1 MVIIENGSLLC
12 SRASVLY
19 ANVMEDNMLT
29 KVLSSVFE
37 FVIKVIMSAAYTV
50 AFVTMLWAVVMGATL
65 LFNPTGFAKA
75 ITMNDE

>member
-1 MVIIENGSLLC
+1 MIENGSLLC

-19 ANVMEDNMLT
+19 ANVMEAVMLV
-29 KVLSSVFE
+29 KALSATFE
-37 FVIKVIMSAAYTV
+37 FLVKVVASAVFAIV
-50 AFVTMLWAVVMGATL
+50 FVTMLWLIIMGGTL